1 MTVKQEVPTFDTYIQ
16 QQLELAEFD
25 QLELVDEFKYNLPK
39 ECLYCNRKFKTT
51 NALNAHKR
59 FCVIYKGKGAEI

>member
-1 MTVKQEVPTFDTYIQ
+1 MRIKIENETPEERNKN
-16 QQLELAEFD
+16 
-25 QLELVDEFKYNLPK
+25 NLPK
-39 ECLYCNRKFKTT
+39 ECLHCNRKFKTT